1 MRGEIVAW
9 NDQEWK
15 VRAPDGACSVC
26 GRDYADGE
34 EFVSQ
39 LLFVEGEGYA
49 RRDRCVPC
57 LPAETSGVISTW
69 HTQYRAPA
77 PPAEAPVKRETAESL
92 LRQLVELGRPDDIN
106 LAYVLAVMLE
116 RQRLLVERD
125 VQTMEDGALRRVYE
139 HRKTGEI
146 WIIVDPQIRL
156 ADLERIQ
163 TEVVARL
170 GGEAPSTP
178 PTPPE
183 SAAPAPTAE
192 ESPSCST

>member
-1 MRGEIVAW
+1 MAW

-26 GRDYADGE
+26 GREYADGE

-39 LLFVEGEGYA
+39 LMFVAGEGYA
-49 RRDRCVPC
+49 RRDRCVGCP
-57 LPAETSGVISTW
+57 PAEAAGAISTW
-69 HTQYRAPA
+69 RTQYRAPA

-92 LRQLVELGRPDDIN
+92 LRQLVETSRPEDVN

-139 HRKTGEI
+139 HRKTGEL
-146 WIIVDPQIRL
+146 WIVADPQIRL

-170 GGEAPSTP
+170 GGGAPP
-178 PTPPE
+178 
-183 SAAPAPTAE
+183 APADAEPPAPAAE
-192 ESPSCST
+192 ESPPCST

>member
-1 MRGEIVAW
+1 VAW

-15 VRAPDGACSVC
+15 VRASDGACSVC

-39 LLFVEGEGYA
+39 LMFVEGEGYA
-49 RRDRCVPC
+49 RRDRCVACP
-57 LPAETSGVISTW
+57 PAESAGVISTW
-69 HTQYRAPA
+69 RTQYRAPA

-92 LRQLVELGRPDDIN
+92 LRQLVETGRPADVN

-146 WIIVDPQIRL
+146 WIIADPQIRL
-156 ADLERIQ
+156 SDLERIQ

-170 GGEAPSTP
+170 GGEAPP
-178 PTPPE
+178 PPPADE
-183 SAAPAPTAE
+183 EPAQDPE
-192 ESPSCST
+192 GSPACST